1 MKRILLM
8 SALLVA
14 LAATAKTS
22 TPAGWIDDYDTA
34 LKRAADE
41 ERLIVANFSGSDW
54 CGWCKRLDSEVF
66 NTDDFRKGATNRYVL
81 LMVDSP
87 RDRSLLS
94 PKAREQNPKLVE
106 KYGISGFPTVLILDA
121 KGKTVSEL
129 GYRRGGPENY
139 LKALEAA
146 IKK

>member
-41 ERLIVANFSGSDW
+41 EKLIVANFSGSDW

-66 NTDDFRKGATNRYVL
+66 NTYDFRKGATNRYVL

-106 KYGISGFPTVLILDA
+106 KYGIRGFPTVLILDA
-121 KGKTVSEL
+121 KGKTVNEL

>member
-1 MKRILLM
+1 MKRM
-8 SALLVA
+8 LV
-14 LAATAKTS
+14 LIVMFAAVAANAKTP

-41 ERLIVANFSGSDW
+41 EKLIVANFSGSDW

-106 KYGISGFPTVLILDA
+106 KYGIRGFPTVLILDA
-121 KGKTVSEL
+121 KGKTVNEL

>member
-1 MKRILLM
+1 MKRM
-8 SALLVA
+8 LV
-14 LAATAKTS
+14 LIVMFAAVAANAKTS

-41 ERLIVANFSGSDW
+41 EKLIVANFSGSDW

-106 KYGISGFPTVLILDA
+106 KYGIRGFPTVLILDA
-121 KGKTVSEL
+121 KGKTVNEL

>member
-1 MKRILLM
+1 MKRM
-8 SALLVA
+8 LV
-14 LAATAKTS
+14 LIVMFAAVAANAKTS

-41 ERLIVANFSGSDW
+41 EKLIVANFSGSDW

-106 KYGISGFPTVLILDA
+106 KYGIRGFPTVLILDA

>member
-41 ERLIVANFSGSDW
+41 KRLIVANFSGSDW
-54 CGWCKRLDSEVF
+54 CGWCKRLDAEVF
-66 NTDDFRKGATNRYVL
+66 NTDEFRKDATNRYIL

-87 RDRSLLS
+87 RDKSLLS
-94 PKAREQNPKLVE
+94 QKAREQNPKLVE
-106 KYGISGFPTVLILDA
+106 KYEIRGFPTVLILDA
-121 KGKTVSEL
+121 KGKTIDQL
-129 GYRRGGPENY
+129 GYRRGGPKNY
-139 LKALEAA
+139 LKALETA

>member
-1 MKRILLM
+1 MKRM
-8 SALLVA
+8 LV
-14 LAATAKTS
+14 LIGMFAAIAANAKIS
-22 TPAGWIDDYDTA
+22 TPSGWIDDYDVA

-41 ERLIVANFSGSDW
+41 KRLIVANFSGSDW
-54 CGWCKRLDSEVF
+54 CGWCKRLDAEVF

-106 KYGISGFPTVLILDA
+106 KYGIRGFPTVLILDA